1 MASAVQTGTVAA
13 PGASLHYHL
22 HGPPLSDRDESDEI
36 PHFVLL
42 HGFTSTGKAQWGRR
56 RIRFLHEAFDPCRLL
71 VPDIR
76 GHGGSR
82 RDESVPQPPGV
93 PHSTIG
99 EDLGRVI
106 DGLGFAP
113 AHFIG
118 FSSGGVGML
127 YLVLSRPDLFKSL
140 TLISTSTF
148 MDEDAAA
155 VVRRMRNSQSE
166 PWYAEMVAELDYI
179 HREGQGPGYG
189 ERVLDLWLPY
199 GSPPPD
205 PNLALEDLRGIDMP
219 TLIVH
224 GDRDLIFPLPHATR
238 MQAAIPGATLK
249 ILPDCGH
256 RVRTPESQS
265 AMEQAILEF
274 LSTQL

>member
-1 MASAVQTGTVAA
+1 MARAVQTGTLAA

-22 HGPPLSDRDESDEI
+22 YGPPLSGREAAGEI

-42 HGFTSTGKAQWGRR
+42 HGFTSTGKAQWGPRQ
-56 RIRFLHEAFDPCRLL
+56 IRFLREAFDPGRLL

-82 RDESVPQPPGV
+82 LDESVRQPPGV

-99 EDLGRVI
+99 EDLGRMVE
-106 DGLGFAP
+106 GLAFAP

-127 YLVLSRPDLFKSL
+127 YLVLSRPDLFASL
-140 TLISTSTF
+140 TLISTSYF
-148 MDEDAAA
+148 MDEAAAA
-155 VVRRMRNSQSE
+155 VVRRMRNSRNE

-189 ERVLDLWLPY
+189 ERVLDLWMPY
-199 GSPPPD
+199 GAPPPD
-205 PNLALEDLRGIDMP
+205 PNLALEDLGKIAVP

-224 GDRDLIFPLPHATR
+224 GDRDLIFPLLHATAMR
-238 MQAAIPGATLK
+238 DAIPGARLTVLT
-249 ILPDCGH
+249 DCGH
-256 RVRTPESQS
+256 RIRTPASRS
-265 AMEQAILEF
+265 AMERAILEF
-274 LSTQL
+274 ISAQV